1 MTKED
6 TLNNDELYIL
16 GVYPQWS
23 CCGATILE
31 NPPCRN
37 TYIIIFLLT
46 LYIYIHIGT
55 VRTATSFRSGSV
67 PLPVIW
73 CRLENIIWRYGRR
86 GVKTPSGRSSLER
99 CTENPNVSKR
109 PESDV

>member
-46 LYIYIHIGT
+46 LYIYIYTHRYCT
-55 VRTATSFRSGSV
+55 YSNKFQKWLCTASSHLVQAREYHMEIRKARG
-67 PLPVIW
+67 
-73 CRLENIIWRYGRR
+73 ENTFGKIFTG
-86 GVKTPSGRSSLER
+86 KMH
-99 CTENPNVSKR
+99 
-109 PESDV
+109 

>member
-1 MTKED
+1 MAAWGLESTVHGRNPMVPQMTIED

-37 TYIIIFLLT
+37 TYTFIRYCTYSNKFQKWLCTASSHLVQAREYHMEIRKARGENTFGKIFT
-46 LYIYIHIGT
+46 GKMH
-55 VRTATSFRSGSV
+55 
-67 PLPVIW
+67 
-73 CRLENIIWRYGRR
+73 
-86 GVKTPSGRSSLER
+86 
-99 CTENPNVSKR
+99 
-109 PESDV
+109 